1 MPCRHWRNET
11 AHASGK
17 SGQQVVE
24 KMAVAAKAL
33 GWPEQ
38 VVDAARA
45 QIQTV
50 TEIQIKTMD
59 QIMDAWEEQLKL
71 PNPIDASTMMNKLK
85 SMPA

>member
-1 MPCRHWRNET
+1 
-11 AHASGK
+11 
-17 SGQQVVE
+17 
-24 KMAVAAKAL
+24 MAVAAKAL